1 MYQKIKLPH
10 KQVEWKVDLILSYYR
25 IIVITIILHVRLEN
39 FFCFA
44 FLLFSRRNETI
55 PIQSRIESLLIHN
68 LNNYCSMWAVTF
80 GAIQL
85 LLLLALKNCMN
96 LIVMPRLF
104 KELGTSAASEGLSSM
119 FGCLR

>member
-1 MYQKIKLPH
+1 
-10 KQVEWKVDLILSYYR
+10 
-25 IIVITIILHVRLEN
+25 
-39 FFCFA
+39 
-44 FLLFSRRNETI
+44 
-55 PIQSRIESLLIHN
+55 
-68 LNNYCSMWAVTF
+68 MWAVTF

>member
-1 MYQKIKLPH
+1 MEGRSY
-10 KQVEWKVDLILSYYR
+10 LIVLSYNSYSTCYYMYDSR
-25 IIVITIILHVRLEN
+25 S

-44 FLLFSRRNETI
+44 FLLFSRRNETIPI

-104 KELGTSAASEGLSSM
+104 KELGTSAASEGLSQHVWM
-119 FGCLR
+119 FALMCVFIL